1 MTWLDLSIVGVL
13 VISVISAF
21 FKGLMVELFSLA
33 GVVLGLWIAAADY
46 ERLALWLISWVKNP
60 QVANLVAFLLIAL
73 GVMLL
78 AGLVGRLLRG
88 TVRWVGLGFVD
99 RFLGALFGFVKGCAV
114 ITLGVMAVAAFLPHS
129 DLLRNSRLAQVF
141 LTGAHS
147 GSHMTPFEF
156 GEKIREG
163 VKLLRIPING

>member
-1 MTWLDLSIVGVL
+1 MTWLDLLIVAVL

-21 FKGLMVELFSLA
+21 IKGLLVELFSLA
-33 GVVLGLWIAAADY
+33 GVLLGLWIAAADY
-46 ERLALWLISWVKNP
+46 ARLGSWVLGWVKNP

-88 TVRWVGLGFVD
+88 TVRWAGLGFVD
-99 RFLGALFGFVKGCAV
+99 RFMGALFGFVKGCAV
-114 ITLGVMAVAAFLPHS
+114 ITLGVMAVAAFLPNA
-129 DLLRNSRLAQVF
+129 DWFKNSRLAPVF
-141 LTGAHS
+141 LTAAHN
-147 GSHMTPFEF
+147 GSHMTSFEF

-163 VKLLRIPING
+163 VRLLRAATNG

>member
-1 MTWLDLSIVGVL
+1 MTWLDLLIVAVL

-21 FKGLMVELFSLA
+21 LKGLLVELFSLA

-46 ERLALWLISWVKNP
+46 APLASWVLRWAKNP

-73 GVMLL
+73 GVMLV
-78 AGLVGRLLRG
+78 AGLVGRMLRG
-88 TVRWVGLGFVD
+88 AVRWVGLGFVD
-99 RFLGALFGFVKGCAV
+99 RFLGALFGFIKGCAV
-114 ITLGVMAVAAFLPHS
+114 ITLGVMAVAAFLPNA
-129 DLLRNSRLAQVF
+129 DWFKNSKLAPVF
-141 LTGAHS
+141 LTAAHD

-163 VKLLRIPING
+163 VRLLRGPTNG

>member
-1 MTWLDLSIVGVL
+1 MTWLDLLIVAVL

-21 FKGLMVELFSLA
+21 FKGLLVELFSLA
-33 GVVLGLWIAAADY
+33 GVLLGLWFAAADY
-46 ERLALWLISWVKNP
+46 PRLASWFVRWVTNP

-78 AGLVGRLLRG
+78 AGLLGRLLRR
-88 TVRWVGLGFVD
+88 TVRWIGLGFVD

-129 DLLRNSRLAQVF
+129 DWLRNSRFAPVF
-141 LTGAHS
+141 LTVAHT
-147 GSHMTPFEF
+147 GSHMTSFEF

-163 VKLLRIPING
+163 VKLLRIATNS